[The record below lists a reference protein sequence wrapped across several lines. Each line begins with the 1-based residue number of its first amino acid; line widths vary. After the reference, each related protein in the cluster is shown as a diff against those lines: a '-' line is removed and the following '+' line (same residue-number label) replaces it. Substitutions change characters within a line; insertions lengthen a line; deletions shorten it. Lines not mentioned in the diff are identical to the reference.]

1 MVKKAKEAQR
11 HSVQSTQYQNPVT
24 GMEESEGG
32 SQSLD
37 TTVVPSSEIK
47 TRSKTRD
54 DPNAKELLTLTQLN
68 EREKAK
74 RRARKQRNEVLASR
88 RDIGESDER
97 REDEDQSDQDDQDDV
112 FNTGA
117 EAANPSG
124 QESLFDQLDN
134 EDETHDERVD
144 RVCKDVIDV
153 TKVNLDSVAENPEGY
168 LEVASRFNAVV
179 SELSSVVYACGSK
192 LNDERTKVINGQDLK
207 SFARDVFQMAIGLKD
222 KCQRITNNGKN
233 TLDELV
239 YMRKEYMMSKITME
253 VFADI
258 TDQYALDAGFQ
269 FGRDDVSEVLSV
281 LSWTSNASGNNK
293 DPGISKD
300 LQELLEGIEKSKF
313 QKEVGQITAHEYD
326 SRRRSL
332 VARRK
337 ILVKE
342 VEAKAQRQVERIHR
356 RRSQVSGWGNR
367 EGTVQGL
374 SQTLRDIRLK
384 DQRLST
390 STPMH
395 RGDRHSRRE
404 QRSVQDDFRRLAP
417 PSRISSRV
425 TINEDENRFHRFTGD
440 SVYSNASRREHLRQV
455 RSDHRMDREDRRRR
469 TSSSSDKPKFEVD
482 ERFSKSAFYMGL
494 PPPWDV
500 MPRTDMSP
508 RDELSIIRDH
518 QKSENAIKKF
528 QGYQDGYFEW
538 RKEIIPLIHM
548 ANITVVQKF
557 QNLKLM
563 IVKGKNS
570 TLDVFLGETDC
581 TPDEYKR
588 LVHHLELHWGGEL
601 RAYNWALSN
610 LRSART
616 VYMGDLDSVS
626 ESWAKVETFVSFC
639 LKNKMEDRLKDSTT
653 VAEVY
658 NKVLS
663 TEQVAEMCQMR
674 KRGYL
679 VSSASTI
686 FLLEEFLRNKRDD
699 LKEATEMLGRAKDA
713 YRGRGYRP
721 YRGRGSFRGRGR
733 GFGFHPQQGRTFF
746 TQDENHNVEEEGYEY
761 GYDEDYEAQEED
773 SALERDS
780 STATGDSER
789 TFEMD
794 YYPEDDEKSYE
805 MSHFYTHYGEGQVKV
820 RKPECFKCKKD
831 HYLRKCPDFLKMP
844 VDKRLRFL
852 LESKKCVNC
861 FSARHLVKECT
872 HKMRCDKCGKPHH
885 SLVHTD

>member
-1 MVKKAKEAQR
+1 
-11 HSVQSTQYQNPVT
+11 
-24 GMEESEGG
+24 MEEEENG
-32 SQSLD
+32 SQSQD
-37 TTVVPSSEIK
+37 KTVAAGTEIK

-54 DPNAKELLTLTQLN
+54 NPNAREMLTLTQVA
-68 EREKAK
+68 EMEKAK
-74 RRARKQRNEVLASR
+74 RKARKQREEALASR
-88 RDIGESDER
+88 RDAGDAEEH
-97 REDEDQSDQDDQDDV
+97 REDDEQSGQDDDEDV
-112 FNTGA
+112 FNAGA

-124 QESLFDQLDN
+124 QESLFDLLDN
-134 EDETHDERVD
+134 EEETHTERVN
-144 RVCKDVIDV
+144 RVCKDVKDV
-153 TKVNLDSVAENPEGY
+153 MKVNLDSVVENPEGY
-168 LEVASRFNAVV
+168 LEVASRFNNVV
-179 SELSSVVYACGSK
+179 TELSSTVFACGPK
-192 LNDERTKVINGQDLK
+192 LNDENSKVINGQDLK
-207 SFARDVFQMAIGLKD
+207 IFTKGLFQTAVGLKG
-222 KCQRITNNGKN
+222 KCQRIMNCGKN
-233 TLDELV
+233 TQDELV
-239 YMRKEYMMSKITME
+239 YMRKEYMMSKLVMDM
-253 VFADI
+253 FGDI
-258 TDQYALDAGFQ
+258 TDQYAQDAGFQ
-269 FGRDDVSEVLSV
+269 LNTEDVSEVLSV
-281 LSWTSNASGNNK
+281 LSWTTNASGNNK
-293 DPGISKD
+293 DPGVSKD
-300 LQELLEGIEKSKF
+300 LQELLEGIEKVKF
-313 QKEVGQITAHEYD
+313 QKEIGQISAIEFD
-326 SRRRSL
+326 AKVKSL
-332 VARRK
+332 NARRK

-342 VEAKAQRQVERIHR
+342 VEAKAQSQVERIYGR
-356 RRSQVSGWGNR
+356 LSQEPTLDQR
-367 EGTVQGL
+367 EATVRNI
-374 SQTLRDIRLK
+374 SQTLQSIRSG
-384 DQRLST
+384 DRRLTST
-390 STPMH
+390 STPMF
-395 RGDRHSRRE
+395 RESRHSRRDHR
-404 QRSVQDDFRRLAP
+404 RSQDDSRRWVP
-417 PSRISSRV
+417 PSRVSSRV

-440 SVYSNASRREHLRQV
+440 SVYSNTSRRDHLRQV
-455 RSDHRMDREDRRRR
+455 KSTDHRADHRTDREDRRRR

-482 ERFSKSAFYMGL
+482 ERFSKSSFYMGL

-538 RKEIIPLIHM
+538 RKEIIPLIHI

-626 ESWAKVETFVSFC
+626 ENWAKVETFVSFC

-674 KRGYL
+674 RRGYL

-713 YRGRGYRP
+713 FRGRGYRP
-721 YRGRGSFRGRGR
+721 YRGRGSYRGRGR
-733 GFGFHPQQGRTFF
+733 GFGFQHQQGRTFLA
-746 TQDENHNVEEEGYEY
+746 QDENQNVEEDGYDY
-761 GYDEDYEAQEED
+761 GYDVDYEAHEQED

-794 YYPEDDEKSYE
+794 YYPEDDENSYE

-831 HYLRKCPDFLKMP
+831 HYLRKCPDFLKLP

-861 FSARHLVKECT
+861 FSARHLVKDCT